1 MRYHGMWAAGAML
14 AAILI
19 GCGPG
24 KELPDETPRSPS
36 DGPGSIES
44 REPIPTSSD
53 PLARE
58 IVDRAINA
66 HTQNHPDRLTQCKI
80 SKLTADGTILLPN
93 ARTQQ
98 EESVPTRMTFLA
110 RWPDEI
116 RITLTFPG
124 GSSAEQMTLIL
135 DRAFT
140 WAGKGKQEQTIPNKK
155 KAEDNLRADGLG
167 MQWITLL
174 FPLTDRHA
182 IVFEPRKGTG
192 VGTPPADVV
201 KFALPDRPVYRLHFS
216 PKTGYLIQT
225 DYMNEDFGGNAFLE
239 WVMAEHKLFNG
250 VMLPTKMMM
259 VRTPARTN
267 ARRITQEWKVDQ
279 WEFPARLEEG
289 SFAPPK

>member
-1 MRYHGMWAAGAML
+1 MRSYGICAAGAMV

-24 KELPDETPRSPS
+24 KELPDEIPRSTS
-36 DGPGSIES
+36 NGSGPMENK
-44 REPIPTSSD
+44 EPIPTSSD

-58 IVDRAINA
+58 IVDRAIKA
-66 HTQNHPDRLTQCKI
+66 HTQNDPSRLAQGKI
-80 SKLTADGTILLPN
+80 SKMTADGSILLPN

-98 EESVPTRMTFLA
+98 EEMVPTHMTFLA

-116 RITLTFPG
+116 KITLAYPQSG
-124 GSSAEQMTLIL
+124 EAETTLIL
-135 DRAFT
+135 DHTST
-140 WAGKGKQEQTIPNKK
+140 WLLKGKKEEIIPNRK
-155 KAEDNLRADGLG
+155 KAQDNMRADGLG

-174 FPLTDRHA
+174 FPLMDRHA

-201 KFALPDRPVYRLHFS
+201 KLALPDCPVYRLHFS

-225 DYMNEDFGGNAFLE
+225 DYANDDFTGNALME
-239 WVMAEHKLFNG
+239 WVMEEHKPFQG

-267 ARRITQEWKVDQ
+267 ARRAMQEWKVDQ
-279 WEFPARLEEG
+279 WEFPARLDEG
-289 SFAPPK
+289 SFDPPK